1 MVDSPD
7 GTISDLGEFGLIQ
20 RLTSGA
26 GAAKAV
32 ILGPGD
38 DTAIVAAPDGKVV
51 ITTDLMVEGRHFRR
65 DWSTPID
72 VGRKAAAASLAD
84 VAAMGAVPTAL
95 VVGLAAP
102 GDLPVTWAVA
112 CTAGLTQEAALVGA
126 VIVGGDVVSAEMITL
141 AVTAIGDLQGRDPVL
156 RSGAK
161 VGDQVAIAGRLG
173 WAAAGLAVLTRGFRS
188 PKVLVDAHRVPE
200 PPYSAG
206 PAAAKGK
213 ATSMIDVSD
222 GLVADARHLAIAS
235 NVVIEID
242 TSAWVIAEPLQA
254 AASAYNVDPREWMLT
269 GGDDH
274 ALLATFPAKAKLP
287 KPFYAIGVV
296 TAPGTGGAGVS
307 VDGVWRSEPG
317 GHEHYR

>member
-26 GAAKAV
+26 GSADQV

-65 DWSTPID
+65 DWSTPVD

-102 GDLPVTWAVA
+102 GDLPVAWAVA
-112 CTAGLTQEAALVGA
+112 CTAGLTKEAALVGA
-126 VIVGGDVVSAEMITL
+126 VIVGGDVVSGEMITL
-141 AVTAIGDLQGRDPVL
+141 AVTAIGDLQGREPVL

-188 PKVLVDAHRVPE
+188 PKVLVDAHRFPE

-222 GLVADARHLAIAS
+222 GLVADARHLAVAS
-235 NVVIEID
+235 DVVIEID
-242 TSAWVIAEPLQA
+242 TSALVIAEPLQA

-307 VDGVWRSEPG
+307 VDGFWRAEPG

>member
-20 RLTSGA
+20 RITAGA

-38 DTAIVAAPDGKVV
+38 DTAIVAAPDGRVV

-126 VIVGGDVVSAEMITL
+126 VIVGGDVVSAEVITL

-188 PKVLVDAHRVPE
+188 PKVLVDAHRFPE
-200 PPYSAG
+200 PPYAGG

-235 NVVIEID
+235 DVVIEID

>member
-126 VIVGGDVVSAEMITL
+126 VIVGGDVVSAEIITL
-141 AVTAIGDLQGRDPVL
+141 AVTAIGDLQGREPVL

-287 KPFYAIGVV
+287 KPLYAIGVV

>member
-51 ITTDLMVEGRHFRR
+51 ITTDLMVEGRHFRT

-102 GDLPVTWAVA
+102 GDLPVAWAVA

-126 VIVGGDVVSAEMITL
+126 VIVGGDVVAAEMITL

-156 RSGAK
+156 RSGAQ

-188 PKVLVDAHRVPE
+188 PKALVDAHRCPE
-200 PPYSAG
+200 PPYAGG

-235 NVVIEID
+235 DVVIEID

-287 KPFYAIGVV
+287 KPFYVIGVV

-307 VDGVWRSEPG
+307 VDGVWRAEPG